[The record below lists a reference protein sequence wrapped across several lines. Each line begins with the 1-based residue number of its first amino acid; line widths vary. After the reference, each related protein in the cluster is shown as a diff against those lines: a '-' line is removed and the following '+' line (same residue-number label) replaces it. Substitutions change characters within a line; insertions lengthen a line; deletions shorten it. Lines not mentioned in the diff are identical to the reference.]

1 MKKLIVKAL
10 LCCVMISLL
19 CSCYDTKVIPLE
31 AEYNQQWKNATKNE
45 IIRQNGAPNRIIDLD
60 NEEYIIVYENYKLN
74 TSTSEVSTN
83 YSFANVN
90 GNSTTNAY
98 GSGNANIRTYGNNT
112 YLNGNSSATINS
124 SGKISAYGNNT
135 TYSNTT
141 SSTSEKRNYTEF
153 FMDKNNKCY
162 LVRTSDVYTESKLN
176 GGKTAGAVI
185 GSIGGF
191 ALYLVLLFSLVK

>member
-1 MKKLIVKAL
+1 MRITNLILRLQKF
-10 LCCVMISLL
+10 
-19 CSCYDTKVIPLE
+19 P
-31 AEYNQQWKNATKNE
+31 Q
-45 IIRQNGAPNRIIDLD
+45 
-60 NEEYIIVYENYKLN
+60 
-74 TSTSEVSTN
+74 
-83 YSFANVN
+83 
-90 GNSTTNAY
+90 TTH
-98 GSGNANIRTYGNNT
+98 
-112 YLNGNSSATINS
+112 GNSSAIINS

-191 ALYLVLLFSLVK
+191 ALYLVILVLATK